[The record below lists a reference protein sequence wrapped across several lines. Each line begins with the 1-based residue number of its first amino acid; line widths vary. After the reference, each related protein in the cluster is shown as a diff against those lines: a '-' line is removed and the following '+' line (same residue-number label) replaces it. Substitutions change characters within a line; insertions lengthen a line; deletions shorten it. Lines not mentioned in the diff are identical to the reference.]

1 MKTKQLEK
9 KLTLI
14 KATVANL
21 EVKQMSV
28 VRGGGTMGALCVAT
42 SLAPQNC
49 ADTEGTMC
57 TRESCR
63 MDSYDCPAS

>member
-1 MKTKQLEK
+1 
-9 KLTLI
+9 
-14 KATVANL
+14 
-21 EVKQMSV
+21 
-28 VRGGGTMGALCVAT
+28 MGALCVAT

-63 MDSYDCPAS
+63 MDSYDCPASEYYINGGCI